1 MKRMLMMAVM
11 FCLTAMAA
19 NAQDVFKI
27 LLEDSK
33 NVANDKSKDIEMR
46 KIATFKYD
54 ALSYMAMQVRDDV
67 LRDSTNLE
75 FFNQTM
81 KMLNEQSMALQDF
94 VTEFLKRYG
103 GAKKEEDR
111 ELVMAVFR
119 NASMGNPMYGDKDS
133 DLVLAYYKNETNY
146 ITRFSLDTD
155 WVKALAAARAWKWK

>member
-27 LLEDSK
+27 LLEESK
-33 NVANDKSKDIEMR
+33 KVANDKSKDIETR
-46 KIATFKYD
+46 KIATFKFD

-103 GAKKEEDR
+103 SAKKKEDR

-119 NASMGNPMYGDKDS
+119 NASMGNPMYEDKDS